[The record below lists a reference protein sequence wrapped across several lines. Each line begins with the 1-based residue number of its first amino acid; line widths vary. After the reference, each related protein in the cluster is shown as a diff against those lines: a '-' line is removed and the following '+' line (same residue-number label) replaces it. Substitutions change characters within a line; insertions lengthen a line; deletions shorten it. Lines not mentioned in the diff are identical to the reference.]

1 MQTKL
6 DEAKA
11 ELLENAARVAENSPG
26 WKTGGLGGGPR
37 EDETPAGS
45 RGAGSSAAEDVDSPG
60 RATLLAYLQRYYLHT
75 APEDLAGRDPV
86 DVAGAALSHFRL
98 AGTRPQGTANVR
110 VYTPTVEENGW
121 TCSHSVVEV
130 VTDDMP
136 FLVDSVTNELTRQG
150 RGIHAVI
157 HPQVAVRRD
166 VTGRLVAVLPEGA
179 AGPEERP
186 HDALTESWIHVEVDR
201 ESDRSDLKQITT
213 DLLRVLSDVRE
224 TVEDWEK
231 MRDSALRIAE
241 ELPGEPT
248 ADDLRD
254 QEVEEARELLRWLAA
269 DHFTFLGYRE
279 YRLSDGDSLAAVPGT
294 GLGVLRSDPRHSEDE
309 NHPVSPSFSRLPAD
323 ARAKAREH
331 KLLVITKANSRA
343 TVHRPGY
350 LDYVG
355 VKKFDDK
362 GNVVGER
369 RFLGLFSSAAY
380 TESVRR
386 VPVVRRKVAEVLEG
400 AGFSPNSHD
409 GRDLLQILETY
420 PRDELFQTP
429 VDELRS
435 IVTSVLYLQER
446 RRLRL
451 YLRQDEYGRYYSA
464 LVYLPRDRYTTG
476 VRLRLVD
483 ILKEELGGTSVDF
496 TAWNT
501 ESILSR
507 LHFVVR
513 VPRGTELAKL
523 TDADTDRIEGRLV
536 EAARSWADAFAEALN
551 DECGEERAAEL
562 LRRYGTAIPEGY
574 KADHSPRAAVAD
586 LVHLEALDK
595 TEKDFSLSLYEPVGA
610 GPGERRFKIYRSGEQ
625 VSLSAVL
632 PVLQRLG
639 VEVVDEHP
647 YELRCSD
654 RTHVWIYDFGLR
666 LPQGGSGSG
675 DYLTEDDRDRFQ
687 EAFAAVWTGAA
698 ENDGFNALVLR
709 AGLDW
714 RQAMVL
720 RAYAKYLRQSGSTF
734 SQDYMEDTLRTNVHT
749 TRLLVSLFEA
759 RMSPSRQ
766 RAGTELID
774 GLMEEL
780 DGALDQVAS
789 LDEDRILRSFLT
801 LIKAT
806 LRTNYFQSAGEGSI
820 GRGQSAG
827 EGSIG
832 RGQSAGEGSARVH
845 GTDKASAR
853 VHGTGEASARVHGT
867 GEASARSHSTDKASA
882 RVHGTGEASAR
893 SHGTDKAS
901 ARSHS
906 TGEASARRGQKAPGG
921 EPHRY
926 VSMKFDPQ
934 AIPDLPAPRPAYEIW
949 VYSPRVEGVH
959 LRFGKVARGGLRWSD
974 RREDFR
980 TEILGLVKAQMVKN
994 TVIVPV
1000 GAKGGFVAKQL
1011 PDPAADRDAWLAEGI
1026 ASYKVFISAL
1036 LDITDNM
1043 VAGEVVPPADVVRHD
1058 GDDTY
1063 LVVAADKGTA
1073 SFSDIAND
1081 VAVAYDFWLG
1091 DAFASG
1097 GSAGYDHKGMGI
1109 TARGAWESVKRHFR
1123 ELGHDTQSED
1133 FTVVGVGDM
1142 SGDVFGNGMLLSEH
1156 IRLVAAFDHRHIFL
1170 DPHPDA
1176 ATSYAERRR
1185 LYDVP
1190 RSSWADY
1197 DKGLLSPGGGIHPR
1211 TAKSIPVNAHVR
1223 EALGIEPGVTKLTPA
1238 DLMKAILAA
1247 PVDLLWNGGIGTY
1260 VKASTESN
1268 ADVGDKANDAIRVN
1282 GEDLRAKVVG
1292 EGGNLGLT
1300 QLGRIEFARRGADGE
1315 GGKVNT
1321 DAIDNS
1327 AGVDTSDHEVNI
1339 KILLNGLVTEGDMT
1353 VKQRNKLLAAMT
1365 DEIGELVLRNNYAQ
1379 NTALGNAQAQ
1389 APSLLHAHQRFMRR
1403 LVRDGHL
1410 NRALEFLPPERQIRE
1425 LLNSGRGLSQPELA
1439 VLLAYTKITVAD
1451 ELIHTGLP
1459 DDPYLRKLLLAYFP
1473 QQLREQFPERIG
1485 SHALRREI
1493 ITTVLV
1499 NDTVNT
1505 GGSTFLHRLREE
1517 TGASVEEIVRAQT
1530 ASREIFGLSAVW
1542 DAVEALDNR
1551 APAAVQTRIRL
1562 HSRRLVERGTRWLL
1576 GNRPQPLE
1584 IAGTIEFFAAGVER
1598 VWAQL
1603 PTMLRGAE
1611 LEWYQRILAEL
1622 TDAGVPEELALRV
1635 AGFSS
1640 AFPTLDIVAIAD
1652 RTKQD
1657 PLSVAE
1663 VYYDLGDRL
1672 RISRLM
1678 DRIVELPRADRWQS
1692 MARASIRED
1701 LYAAHAGLTSD
1712 VLTVGNGNATPEE
1725 RFAAWERK
1733 NAAILSRSRA
1743 TLDEI
1748 QSSDAFDLANL
1759 SVAMRTMRGL
1769 LRTHS

>member
-11 ELLENAARVAENSPG
+11 ELLTRAARVAENSPA
-26 WKTGGLGGGPR
+26 GGHL
-37 EDETPAGS
+37 PAGTNGE
-45 RGAGSSAAEDVDSPG
+45 GAPDQESV
-60 RATLLAYLQRYYLHT
+60 LAFLQRYYLHT
-75 APEDLAGRDPV
+75 APEDLADRDPV
-86 DVAGAALSHFRL
+86 DVFGAAVSHYRL
-98 AGTRPQGTANVR
+98 AEVRPQGTANVR
-110 VYTPTVEENGW
+110 VHTPTVEENGW

-136 FLVDSVTNELTRQG
+136 FLVDSVTNELSRQG
-150 RGIHAVI
+150 RGIHVVI
-157 HPQVAVRRD
+157 HPQVTVRRD
-166 VTGRLVAVLPEGA
+166 LTGKLLEVLPAGSA
-179 AGPEERP
+179 ADG
-186 HDALTESWIHVEVDR
+186 HDTLTESWIHVETDR
-201 ESDRSDLKQITT
+201 ETDRADLKQITA

-224 TVEDWEK
+224 AVEDWEK
-231 MRDSALRIAE
+231 MRDSALRIADD
-241 ELPGEPT
+241 LPSEPT
-248 ADDLRD
+248 ADDLRTQD
-254 QEVEEARELLRWLAA
+254 VEEARELLRWLSA

-279 YRLSDGDSLAAVPGT
+279 YELREDDSLSAVPGT
-294 GLGVLRSDPRHSEDE
+294 GLGILRSDPLHGGDDH
-309 NHPVSPSFSRLPAD
+309 HPVSPSFSRLPAD

-331 KLLVITKANSRA
+331 KILVLTKANSRA
-343 TVHRPGY
+343 TVHRPSY

-355 VKKFDDK
+355 VKKFDAE
-362 GNVVGER
+362 GNVIGER

-386 VPVVRRKVAEVLEG
+386 VPVVRRKVEEVLRG

-429 VDELRS
+429 ADELRA

-476 VRLRLVD
+476 VRLRIID
-483 ILKEELGGTSVDF
+483 ILKEELNGTSVDF

-507 LHFVVR
+507 LHFVIR
-513 VPRGTELAKL
+513 VEPGTELPVL
-523 TDADTDRIEGRLV
+523 TEADTERIEARLV
-536 EAARSWADAFAEALN
+536 DAARSWADGFGEALN
-551 DECGEERAAEL
+551 AECGEERAAEL
-562 LRRYGTAIPEGY
+562 GRRYSGAFPEGY

-586 LVHLEALDK
+586 LVHLEALNRG
-595 TEKDFSLSLYEPVGA
+595 EKDFALSLYEPVGA
-610 GPGERRFKIYRSGEQ
+610 APGERRFKIYRTGAP
-625 VSLSAVL
+625 VSLSSVL
-632 PVLQRLG
+632 PVLNRLG
-639 VEVVDEHP
+639 VEVIDERP

-654 RTHVWIYDFGLR
+654 RTTAWIYDFGLR
-666 LPQGGSGSG
+666 LPKSPNGNG
-675 DYLTEDDRDRFQ
+675 DYLGDDGRERFQ
-687 EAFAAVWTGAA
+687 EAFTATWTGAA
-698 ENDGFNALVLR
+698 ENDGFNSLVLS
-709 AGLDW
+709 AGLSW

-720 RAYAKYLRQSGSTF
+720 RAYAKYLRQAGATF
-734 SQDYMEDTLRTNVHT
+734 SQDYMEDTLRNNVHT

-759 RMSPSRQ
+759 RMSPERQ

-774 GLMEEL
+774 GLLEEL

-801 LIKAT
+801 VIKAT
-806 LRTNYFQSAGEGSI
+806 LRTNFFQKS
-820 GRGQSAG
+820 
-827 EGSIG
+827 
-832 RGQSAGEGSARVH
+832 
-845 GTDKASAR
+845 D
-853 VHGTGEASARVHGT
+853 
-867 GEASARSHSTDKASA
+867 
-882 RVHGTGEASAR
+882 
-893 SHGTDKAS
+893 
-901 ARSHS
+901 
-906 TGEASARRGQKAPGG
+906 GG
-921 EPHRY
+921 KPHAY

-980 TEILGLVKAQMVKN
+980 TEVLGLVKAQMVKN

-1000 GAKGGFVAKQL
+1000 GAKGGFVAKNL
-1011 PDPAADRDAWLAEGI
+1011 PDPGVDRDAWLAEGV
-1026 ASYKVFISAL
+1026 ASYKTFISAL
-1036 LDITDNM
+1036 LDITDNL

-1058 GDDTY
+1058 EDDTY

-1073 SFSDIAND
+1073 TFSDIAN
-1081 VAVAYDFWLG
+1081 AVAESYNFWLG

-1123 ELGHDTQSED
+1123 ELGTDTQTED

-1156 IRLVAAFDHRHIFL
+1156 IRLVAAFDHRHIFI
-1170 DPHPDA
+1170 DPRPDA

-1185 LYDVP
+1185 LFDLP

-1197 DKGLLSPGGGIHPR
+1197 NKELISAGGGIFPR
-1211 TAKSIPVNAHVR
+1211 SAKAIQLNAHIR
-1223 EALGIEPGVTKLTPA
+1223 EALGIESGAAKMTPA
-1238 DLMKAILAA
+1238 DLMKAILHA

-1260 VKASTESN
+1260 VKSSAESN

-1282 GEDLRAKVVG
+1282 GQDVRAKVIG
-1292 EGGNLGLT
+1292 EGGNLGAT
-1300 QLGRIEFARRGADGE
+1300 QLGRIEFARN

-1339 KILLNGLVTEGDMT
+1339 KILLNALVTDGDMT
-1353 VKQRNKLLAAMT
+1353 VKQRNKLLAEMT
-1365 DEIGELVLRNNYAQ
+1365 DEVGALVLRNNYAQ
-1379 NTALGNAQAQ
+1379 NTALANASAQA
-1389 APSLLHAHQRFMRR
+1389 SDLLHAHQRFMRR
-1403 LVRDGHL
+1403 LVRDGNL
-1410 NRALEFLPPERQIRE
+1410 DRALEFLPADRQIKE

-1439 VLLAYTKITVAD
+1439 VLLAYTKITAAH
-1451 ELIHTGLP
+1451 ELIQTSLP
-1459 DDPYLRKLLLAYFP
+1459 DDPYLRTLLHAYFP
-1473 QQLREQFPERIG
+1473 QALRERFSEAVDG
-1485 SHALRREI
+1485 HALRREI

-1505 GGSTFLHRLREE
+1505 GGSTLLHRLREE
-1517 TGASVEEIVRAQT
+1517 TGASLEEIVRAQL
-1530 ASREIFGLSAVW
+1530 AAREIFGLGEVW
-1542 DAVEALDNR
+1542 DAVESLDNVV
-1551 APAAVQTRIRL
+1551 AADVQTRIRL

-1576 GNRPQPLE
+1576 NNRPQPLQLAE
-1584 IAGTIEFFAAGVER
+1584 TIDFFREGVAE
-1598 VWAQL
+1598 VWSAM
-1603 PTMLRGAE
+1603 PKMLRGADA
-1611 LEWYQRILAEL
+1611 EWYQSILDEL
-1622 TDAGVPEELALRV
+1622 TATGVPEELAQRV

-1652 RTKQD
+1652 RTGKD
-1657 PLSVAE
+1657 PLAVAE
-1663 VYYDLGDRL
+1663 VYYDLADRL
-1672 RISRLM
+1672 SITQLM
-1678 DRIVELPRADRWQS
+1678 DRIIELPRADRWQS

-1701 LYAAHAGLTSD
+1701 LYAAHAALTAD
-1712 VLTVGNGNATPEE
+1712 VLAAGNGVSTPEQ
-1725 RFAAWERK
+1725 RFEAWQEK
-1733 NAAILSRSRA
+1733 NAPILGRA
-1743 TLDEI
+1743 RTTLEEI

-1759 SVAMRTMRGL
+1759 SVAMRTMRTL